1 MQASFASKNDETLK
15 SLQMQLEQNKSFEIE
30 QMRMQFEAQIKELE
44 EKAVENTQTTLWE
57 EKEQK
62 MREEMQISQQKQQEE
77 MLNMQKTLM
86 EAIKNQ

>member
-1 MQASFASKNDETLK
+1 
-15 SLQMQLEQNKSFEIE
+15 MQLEQNKSFEIE

-86 EAIKNQ
+86 EAIKNQQQNQQQEA